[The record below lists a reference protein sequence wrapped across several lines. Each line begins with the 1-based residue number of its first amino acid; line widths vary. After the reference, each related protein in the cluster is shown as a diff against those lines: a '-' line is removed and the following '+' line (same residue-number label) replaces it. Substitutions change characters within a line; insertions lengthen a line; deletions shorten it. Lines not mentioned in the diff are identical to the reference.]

1 MMLEDLQLELVTLSY
16 CLNFSETQF
25 AHLKNQENNNNDAV
39 DGIHLDQNF
48 SPLALLTWGWTLCC
62 GGLSGVIRDV

>member
-25 AHLKNQENNNNDAV
+25 AHLKNQENNNTVSYHGFAV
-39 DGIHLDQNF
+39 KVKSCNMDEM
-48 SPLALLTWGWTLCC
+48 
-62 GGLSGVIRDV
+62 LSTEPGT

>member
-25 AHLKNQENNNNDAV
+25 AHLKNQENNNTVSYHGFAV
-39 DGIHLDQNF
+39 K
-48 SPLALLTWGWTLCC
+48 
-62 GGLSGVIRDV
+62 VK